1 MRRAVLLLPLVVFS
15 VLLPLLAGA
24 VEAEIPSRVDR
35 VILYPDMAEVT
46 RVAEVAGTESV
57 VVLSG
62 LTATLLP
69 ETVSAKVIQGS
80 ARIAGVSVEDVFRPD
95 PAEGRIRELSRLLEE
110 LMDGKRAAEG
120 ERDNLKREKAL
131 LESGVS
137 AVFSPAGGKERA
149 RLTVAEIEASLAL
162 FRARTKAVDEAILAR
177 DREVREAD
185 RKIDAVRKELGK
197 ISVPRPTQEKA
208 LHLTLSRPGPCRIA
222 VTYLVSSAGFSPRYD
237 VRLSPTKGMLAF
249 ELTGEAWQRTGEGWK
264 GTILAFS
271 TTRPGRMAQLPPLPA
286 WEIDFAQP
294 VHAYE
299 ETMSRPLKAKMAATR
314 EAGDDGMEHP
324 APTPSVAR
332 LYASLEVTLT
342 DRQDLS
348 GVGERKTFALAR
360 TEQKAN
366 VAWRAIP
373 RVADGAFLSADG
385 VNEGGLPILAAP
397 ATLFLDDAYVGA
409 GAMKEIGEKAPFRVD
424 FGRDE
429 AVSVVRKEI
438 SRVREDGGVF
448 SKVKRV
454 RFRYEITVRNSR
466 PEEVHLSVADRIP
479 VPKHRDIVVKDL
491 EITGNGKAGGQGEIS
506 WDLHLKPA
514 QSTVLGLSF
523 TVEHPADKEIY
534 GL

>member
-1 MRRAVLLLPLVVFS
+1 MRRTVLLFTLIVYSLLLPRF
-15 VLLPLLAGA
+15 AGA
-24 VEAEIPSRVDR
+24 VETEISSRVDR
-35 VILYPDMAEVT
+35 VILYPDMAEIT
-46 RVAEVAGTESV
+46 RVAEIAGTEGV

-69 ETVSAKVIQGS
+69 ETVSVKVIQGS

-95 PAEGRIRELSRLLEE
+95 PAEGRVRELSRLLEE
-110 LMDGKRAAEG
+110 LRDGKRAVEG

-137 AVFSPAGGKERA
+137 AVFSPAGGKERT

-162 FRARTKAVDEAILAR
+162 FRARAKAVDGAILAR
-177 DREVREAD
+177 DRDVREAD
-185 RKIDAVRKELGK
+185 RKIDAARKELEK
-197 ISVPRPTQEKA
+197 ISIPRPMQEKA
-208 LHLTLSRPGPCRIA
+208 LHLTLSRPGPCRIT

-237 VRLSPTKGMLAF
+237 VRLSPTKGTLAF

-264 GTILAFS
+264 GTVLAFS
-271 TTRPGRMAQLPPLPA
+271 TMQPGRMSQLPPLPA

-299 ETMSRPLKAKMAATR
+299 EMMNRPLKAKMASK
-314 EAGDDGMEHP
+314 EALGDDETERP
-324 APTPSVAR
+324 APAPSVAR
-332 LYASLEVTLT
+332 RFASMEVTLT
-342 DRQDLS
+342 GRQDLS
-348 GVGERKTFALAR
+348 GVGERKTFSLAR

-409 GAMKEIGEKAPFRVD
+409 GATKEIGEKAPFRVD
-424 FGRDE
+424 FGKDE
-429 AVSVVRKEI
+429 AVAVARKEI

-448 SKVKRV
+448 SKVKRI

-479 VPKHRDIVVKDL
+479 VPKHQDIVVKDM
-491 EITGNGKAGGQGEIS
+491 EITGSGKAGGQGEIT

-523 TVEHPADKEIY
+523 TVEYPADKEIY

>member
-1 MRRAVLLLPLVVFS
+1 MRRAVLLFPLIVLS
-15 VLLPLLAGA
+15 VLLPPFAGA
-24 VEAEIPSRVDR
+24 VVPEIPSRVDR

-46 RVAEVAGTESV
+46 RLAEVAGTESV
-57 VVLSG
+57 VVLTG

-69 ETVSAKVIQGS
+69 ETVSAKVVQGS

-110 LMDGKRAAEG
+110 LMDGKRAVEG

-137 AVFSPAGGKERA
+137 AVFSPTGGKERT
-149 RLTVAEIEASLAL
+149 RLTVAEIEASLGL

-177 DREVREAD
+177 DRAVREAD
-185 RKIDAVRKELGK
+185 RKIDAARKELEK
-197 ISVPRPTQEKA
+197 ISVPRPMQEKA

-237 VRLSPTKGMLAF
+237 VRLSPTTGTLAF

-264 GTILAFS
+264 GTVLAFS
-271 TTRPGRMAQLPPLPA
+271 TMQPGRIAQLPPLPA
-286 WEIDFAQP
+286 WEIDFAPP
-294 VHAYE
+294 VRVYQE
-299 ETMSRPLKAKMAATR
+299 MMNRPLTAKMASKGAP
-314 EAGDDGMEHP
+314 GDDEMERP
-324 APTPSVAR
+324 APAPSVAR
-332 LYASLEVTLT
+332 RFASLEVTLA

-348 GVGERKTFALAR
+348 GVGERKTFSLAR

-373 RVADGAFLSADG
+373 RVVDGAFLSADG

-466 PEEVHLSVADRIP
+466 PEEVRLSVADRIP
-479 VPKHRDIVVKDL
+479 VPRHQDIVVKDL
-491 EITGNGKAGGQGEIS
+491 EITGGGKAGGQGEIT
-506 WDLHLKPA
+506 WDLRLKPA
-514 QSTVLGLSF
+514 ISTVLGLSF

>member
-1 MRRAVLLLPLVVFS
+1 MRRTVSLFPLGLLSLLLSLS
-15 VLLPLLAGA
+15 AGA
-24 VEAEIPSRVDR
+24 AEAAPPSRVDR
-35 VILYPDMAEVT
+35 VILYPDMAEIT
-46 RVAEVAGTESV
+46 RVAEVAGAEGE

-69 ETVSAKVIQGS
+69 ETVSAKVIRGS
-80 ARIAGVSVEDVFRPD
+80 ARIAGISVEDVFRPD

-110 LMDGKRAAEG
+110 LTDGKRAVEG
-120 ERDNLKREKAL
+120 ERENLKREKAL

-137 AVFSPAGGKERA
+137 AVFSPAGGKERT

-162 FRARTKAVDEAILAR
+162 FRARAKGVDEAILAR
-177 DREVREAD
+177 DRAVREAD
-185 RKIDAVRKELGK
+185 RKIDAVRKELEK

-208 LHLTLSRPGPCRIA
+208 VHLTLSSPGPCRID

-237 VRLSPTKGMLAF
+237 VRLSPTKGTLSF
-249 ELTGEAWQRTGEGWK
+249 ELTGEAWQRTGEEWK
-264 GTILAFS
+264 GAALTFS
-271 TTRPGRMAQLPPLPA
+271 TMRPGRMAQLPPLPA
-286 WEIDFAQP
+286 WEIDFARPAP
-294 VHAYE
+294 VYRE
-299 ETMSRPLKAKMAATR
+299 MMSRASMGKMASDGAN
-314 EAGDDGMEHP
+314 GDDAMDRP
-324 APTPSVAR
+324 ASAPSVAR
-332 LYASLEVTLT
+332 RFASMEVTLP

-348 GVGERKTFALAR
+348 GVGERKTFSLAR
-360 TEQKAN
+360 AGQKAN

-409 GAMKEIGEKAPFRVD
+409 GAVKETGEKAPFRVD

-429 AVSVVRKEI
+429 AVQVTRREI

-454 RFRYEITVRNSR
+454 RFRYEIKVRNSR
-466 PEEVHLSVADRIP
+466 AEEVHLTVADRVP
-479 VPKHRDIVVKDL
+479 VPKHQDIVVKDL
-491 EITGNGKAGGQGEIS
+491 EITGGGKAGGQGEIS
-506 WDLHLKPA
+506 WDLRLKPA
-514 QSTVLGLSF
+514 ESTVLGLSF
-523 TVEHPADKEIY
+523 TVEHPADKEIH